1 MLDISRLLSP
11 EFIFST
17 SVRTLSSGFLV
28 FFIVIFALFL
38 ALALFSKVMGAK
50 KTKQHNLPAV
60 RLWQKLTN
68 FFFTLGLIGALL
80 IFFRQQKVYFLS
92 MPFLW
97 YLLCIIGIVWV
108 IFIIRWIK
116 VKMRNLQ
123 NEIKER
129 EEKAKYLP

>member
-17 SVRTLSSGFLV
+17 NIRPLSSGFMI

-38 ALALFSKVMGAK
+38 ALALFSKAKGVK
-50 KTKQHNLPAV
+50 KTKEHNLPEV
-60 RLWQKLTN
+60 RMWQKLTN
-68 FFFTLGLIGALL
+68 FFFILGLTGAILL
-80 IFFRQQKVYFLS
+80 FFRQQKVYFLS

-97 YLLCIIGIVWV
+97 YLLCIIGIVWI

-129 EEKAKYLP
+129 EEKKKYLP